1 MNAPAV
7 DWGWKLRQA
16 VDDIKNRYD
25 HIGRKTG
32 APFLGVV
39 YPPEAEEAVE
49 REWHTMVASLKPEFD
64 VRTIDVLDVTRMVI
78 EQLGGENIV
87 EAIAHPMPGSNPES
101 ELANL
106 WLATLVE
113 RVKQSG
119 TNPPPKGKIVIVLE
133 NLAALYPATG
143 PRDLMQQLWDQN
155 QSFLSGPVVVLIPG
169 TLIERKVYSFLDK
182 RDELMYRGDIL

>member
-1 MNAPAV
+1 MNTPV
-7 DWGWKLRQA
+7 DWSWKLREA
-16 VDDIKNRYD
+16 VEAVKNRYD

-32 APFLGVV
+32 APCMGIV
-39 YPPEAEEAVE
+39 YPPEAETAVL

-64 VRTIDVLDVTRMVI
+64 VRTIDVLGVTKSVI

-87 EAIAHPMPGSNPES
+87 DAMKHPMPGSNPEA
-101 ELANL
+101 ELGNL
-106 WLATLVE
+106 WLTTLVE
-113 RVKQSG
+113 KVKEAG
-119 TNPPPKGKIVIVLE
+119 TQPPPQGKIVIVLE
-133 NLAALYPATG
+133 FLAALYPATG

-169 TLIERKVYSFLDK
+169 TLIERKVYSFLDQ

>member
-1 MNAPAV
+1 MNTPV
-7 DWGWKLRQA
+7 DWGWKLREA
-16 VDDIKNRYD
+16 VGAIKNRYD

-32 APFLGVV
+32 APFLGIV
-39 YPPEAEEAVE
+39 YPPEAEAAVM
-49 REWHTMVASLKPEFD
+49 REWRTLAASLEPEFD
-64 VRTIDVLDVTRMVI
+64 IRTIDVLDVTKTVI

-87 EAIAHPMPGSNPES
+87 AAIANPMPGSIPEA

-106 WLATLVE
+106 WIATLVE
-113 RVKQSG
+113 KVKECG
-119 TNPPPKGKIVIVLE
+119 TIPPPTGKIVIVLE
-133 NLAALYPATG
+133 FLAALYPAAG

-169 TLIERKVYSFLDK
+169 TLIERKVYSFLDQ